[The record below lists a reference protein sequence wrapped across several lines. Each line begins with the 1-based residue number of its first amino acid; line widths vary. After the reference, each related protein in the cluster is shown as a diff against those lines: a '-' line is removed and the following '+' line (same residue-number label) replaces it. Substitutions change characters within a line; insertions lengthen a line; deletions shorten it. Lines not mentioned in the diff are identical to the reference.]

1 MFTELNVTAR
11 SIFQQVLEGLLYLH
25 SHNIVHRDLS
35 LSNLLL
41 SSSMDAVSLHSS
53 KFCAVNK
60 TFPFLVIP
68 CLLHLLTMQKIAD
81 FGLAVELDNADEKHY
96 TMCGTPNYI
105 AP

>member
-1 MFTELNVTAR
+1 M
-11 SIFQQVLEGLLYLH
+11 H

-81 FGLAVELDNADEKHY
+81 FGLAVELDNADEKHS
-96 TMCGTPNYI
+96 PF
-105 AP
+105 